1 MRKHRG
7 IIVIAAALAA
17 VCARAT
23 EGSPADRFQYNDQQL
38 RDPFEPLVTL
48 DGRILPGARG
58 SAAEISEVVVEGI
71 IWDPQGRS
79 VAIISGN
86 MVKELDAVQ
95 GYQVLKIKKESV
107 ILQRGGR
114 VIVVGLRKKGGEQ
127 DGQ

>member
-1 MRKHRG
+1 MRNHRG
-7 IIVIAAALAA
+7 IIVIAVALAA
-17 VCARAT
+17 ICALAA
-23 EGSPADRFQYNDQQL
+23 EGTPADRFQYNDQQL

-58 SAAEISEVVVEGI
+58 AAAEISDVVVEGI
-71 IWDPQGRS
+71 IWDPQGKS
-79 VAIISGN
+79 VAIISGK